1 MLVEFI
7 PLVWKHSIFRPVSVC
22 TGPVGVVQFCRPY
35 RALVNLLLLV
45 MSDTV
50 GTQVSW
56 GQNAPT
62 LLLEELSCLPTAPYH
77 SHDTPNPPPPSQGL
91 CSHLL
96 NNAIKKVGEGSE
108 KPGCFLHL
116 ICCLW
121 SEVSRRDET
130 AAGYS
135 HGLCLAYW
143 SWYCSATCRQ
153 SLIFK
158 TYKQNSPVNWI
169 FKLWVMLSFFMKEG
183 FKNKLIDYIWT

>member
-7 PLVWKHSIFRPVSVC
+7 PLVWKHSTFRPVSIC
-22 TGPVGVVQFCRPY
+22 TGPVDVVQFCRPC

-50 GTQVSW
+50 VTQVSW

-96 NNAIKKVGEGSE
+96 NNAIKKSRWGQWETRLFSSSHLLFVVRSEQEGWDCCWVQPWFV
-108 KPGCFLHL
+108 PGLL
-116 ICCLW
+116 
-121 SEVSRRDET
+121 
-130 AAGYS
+130 
-135 HGLCLAYW
+135 
-143 SWYCSATCRQ
+143 
-153 SLIFK
+153 
-158 TYKQNSPVNWI
+158 
-169 FKLWVMLSFFMKEG
+169 VMIL
-183 FKNKLIDYIWT
+183 